1 MQTLANHM
9 NESTSEVL
17 LICSSSGRKVVP
29 LPVSECISLHP
40 NYTHATS
47 YRTMVVMDEDQP
59 QQTSQPIQSNP
70 DSYSSVQSLSHV

>member
-1 MQTLANHM
+1 MTESALTPALSLKERRIQTLANHM
-9 NESTSEVL
+9 NESSSEIL

-47 YRTMVVMDEDQP
+47 YRIMVVTDEVQP
-59 QQTSQPIQSNP
+59 
-70 DSYSSVQSLSHV
+70 